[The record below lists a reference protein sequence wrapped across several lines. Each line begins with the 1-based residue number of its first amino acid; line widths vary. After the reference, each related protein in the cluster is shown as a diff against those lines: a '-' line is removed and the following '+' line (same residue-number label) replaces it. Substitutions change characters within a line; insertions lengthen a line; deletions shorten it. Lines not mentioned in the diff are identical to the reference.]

1 MNKFEKAYHSVI
13 SEMNEQIMKQ
23 MGFQQQV
30 NDVHN
35 GICPFCKTPINMD
48 EFRDQLSKK
57 EYKISGLC
65 QKCQD
70 QVFGSFQEGE
80 NDFEDEYAYQKAA
93 NFFPQLRKRI
103 NNKIDNDR
111 TNSFVRDFAAAVANY
126 ASDKGL
132 SEVFEMMTD
141 VADLSSRD
149 EILSA
154 INNGQHEIQEAFGTT
169 AASYLP
175 DQDLEQVYRNNLD
188 LFEDDDQLYNE
199 DYSFYSPMSPSD
211 I

>member
-1 MNKFEKAYHSVI
+1 MNKFDKAYHSVI

-23 MGFQQQV
+23 LGFSQQV

-35 GICPFCKTPINMD
+35 GICPFCKTPININD
-48 EFRDQLSKK
+48 FRDQLSRK

-70 QVFGSFQEGE
+70 QVFSSEDEE
-80 NDFEDEYAYQKAA
+80 NDFEDEYAYQKAT
-93 NFFPQLRKRI
+93 NFFPQLRERI

-154 INNGQHEIQEAFGTT
+154 INNGQYEIQEAFGTT

-175 DQDLEQVYRNNLD
+175 DQDLEQVYRNNQD
-188 LFEDDDQLYNE
+188 LFEEFLQNE